1 VFVYC
6 ETPYEVNPEA
16 AKLADCV
23 SGPAR
28 NFTAVGKG
36 RRDLG
41 TRPAF
46 DSFTERVY
54 GDDVCPC
61 KFLFPTTSPFIFAE
75 EQDVMANMKEDRRK
89 TAFITG
95 YICYAM

>member
-41 TRPAF
+41 TTLDQPLTA
-46 DSFTERVY
+46 SLKEY
-54 GDDVCPC
+54 
-61 KFLFPTTSPFIFAE
+61 
-75 EQDVMANMKEDRRK
+75 MATMCALANSCFRQLVLSSLQKSK
-89 TAFITG
+89 T
-95 YICYAM
+95 